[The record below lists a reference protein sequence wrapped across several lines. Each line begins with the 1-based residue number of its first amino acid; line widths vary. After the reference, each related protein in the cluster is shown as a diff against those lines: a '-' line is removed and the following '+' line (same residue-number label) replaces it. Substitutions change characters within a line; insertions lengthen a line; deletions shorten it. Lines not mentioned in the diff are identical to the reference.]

1 MGIEQKHLEELNNG
15 YGSVNVTTKDGILAV
30 VNFRNEYYEIYK
42 KDGHGVLVL
51 TAKDEKELAEVIAH
65 LDKQ

>member
-1 MGIEQKHLEELNNG
+1 MCLEQKHLEELNNG
-15 YGSVNVTTKDGILAV
+15 YGSVNVTTKNGILAV

-42 KDGHGVLVL
+42 KDGHGFLVL
-51 TAKDEKELAEVIAH
+51 TAKDEIELAEVIAH